1 MIKFIIRCIKQA
13 LFGRYTIE
21 PSYLKPGKRCYGLFE
36 GTHCLAT
43 NDNKEALKIYL
54 KEHIA
59 HKKKSIDNNK
69 IMYFDIDGNEL

>member
-54 KEHIA
+54 TYIYKTFICIRYKFA
-59 HKKKSIDNNK
+59 K
-69 IMYFDIDGNEL
+69 